1 MINEDDIKDMWE
13 ENKEN
18 QPKPADPPP
27 PHEPWVQLHLDLQ
40 ITNDE
45 ETLAL
50 LATIPFGR

>member
-27 PHEPWVQLHLDLQ
+27 PEPPVQFQFSLGL
-40 ITNDE
+40 TNDE

>member
-1 MINEDDIKDMWE
+1 MINEDDINDMWE

-18 QPKPADPPP
+18 QPKKPETLPPEP
-27 PHEPWVQLHLDLQ
+27 PVQFQFSLEL
-40 ITNDE
+40 TNDE

>member
-27 PHEPWVQLHLDLQ
+27 PEPWVQLHLDLQ